1 MGGVLWNI
9 GAFIVA
15 LGLLVAVHEFGHFWV
30 ARRCG
35 VKVERFS
42 IGFGKAIW
50 RRLGKD
56 GTEYVLALIPL
67 GGYVKMLDGRV
78 DELKPGDE
86 QYAFNH
92 KSVWARMAIVA
103 AGPMANF
110 VFALF
115 ALWLMFMIG
124 VPAVKPV
131 VGEVR
136 PASIVAAAGVEPGME
151 IVGVGGEETG
161 DWESVTYALISHLGD
176 DSVQLKLKAANTS
189 YAVDKTLQLAGWKF
203 DPDKESPIGSLGI
216 VPLGGKVLPVVDA
229 VVAASASEKAG
240 LQAGDRIKRVGDEAI
255 TEWAQFVH
263 QVQQSPRQPLEVTV
277 ERAGSELT
285 LTLTLTPD
293 AKKVRGQLVGFVG
306 LSPQLVPLPDEYRIL
321 LQYGPLQ
328 ALWQGAQKTW
338 SLTTLTFDMIGKLI
352 GGIVSLDNL
361 SGPISIAK
369 GAGSSADYGL
379 VYFLGF
385 LALISVNLGIINLFP
400 LPVLDGGHLVYF
412 LIEAV
417 TGKPVSGKIQEVG
430 FRIGAAILMLL
441 MGIALFNDFARL

>member
-50 RRLGKD
+50 RRMGKD

-78 DELKPGDE
+78 DELKPGE
-86 QYAFNH
+86 EAQAFNH

-115 ALWLMFMIG
+115 AFWLMFMIG
-124 VPAVKPV
+124 VPSVKPI

-136 PASIVAAAGVEPGME
+136 TDSIAAEAGLLPGMQ
-151 IVGVGGEETG
+151 IVEVGGEPTG
-161 DWESVTYALISHLGD
+161 DWESIVYALISHLGD
-176 DSVQLKLKAANTS
+176 DSVQLKLTEPKSS
-189 YAVDKTLQLAGWKF
+189 YASDKTLELKSWAF
-203 DPDKESPIGSLGI
+203 DPDKESPIVSLGI
-216 VPLGGKVLPVVDA
+216 IPLGAKVLPVVAD
-229 VVAASASEKAG
+229 VVQGSASDTAG
-240 LQAGDRIKRVGDEAI
+240 MRKGDKILALDGEPLTDWVAFVGK
-255 TEWAQFVH
+255 
-263 QVQQSPRQPLEVTV
+263 VQSSPEQPLQLTI
-277 ERAGSELT
+277 ERDGREQSI
-285 LTLTLTPD
+285 TLTPH
-293 AKKVRGQLVGFVG
+293 AKEVKGKAVGFVG
-306 LSPQLVPLPDEYRIL
+306 LSPQVVPLPDEYRIL
-321 LQYGPLQ
+321 LQYGPLD
-328 ALWQGAQKTW
+328 ALWQGMHKTW
-338 SLTTLTFDMIGKLI
+338 SLITLTFDMIGKLI

-369 GAGSSADYGL
+369 GAGNSADYGL

-417 TGKPVSGKIQEVG
+417 TGKPVSEKIQEVG

>member
-78 DELKPGDE
+78 DELKPGE
-86 QYAFNH
+86 EAQAFNH

-115 ALWLMFMIG
+115 AFWLMFMIG
-124 VPAVKPV
+124 VPSVKPV

-136 PASIVAAAGVEPGME
+136 PASIVAEAGILPGME

-216 VPLGGKVLPVVDA
+216 VPLGGKVLPVVQA
-229 VVAASASEKAG
+229 IVPSSASEKAG
-240 LQAGDRIKRVGDEAI
+240 LQIGDRIKGVDGEAI
-255 TEWAQFVH
+255 TEWAQFVER
-263 QVQQSPRQPLEVTV
+263 VQQSPAQPLQVTV
-277 ERAGSELT
+277 ERGGSEM
-285 LTLTLTPD
+285 TLTLTPD
-293 AKKVRGQLVGFVG
+293 GKKVKGQLVGFVG
-306 LSPQLVPLPDEYRIL
+306 LSPQLVPLPDEYRTL

-328 ALWQGAQKTW
+328 ALWHGVQKTW
-338 SLTTLTFDMIGKLI
+338 SLITLTFDMIGKLI

-412 LIEAV
+412 LIEAI
-417 TGKPVSGKIQEVG
+417 TGKPVSEKIQEVG

>member
-9 GAFIVA
+9 GAFVVA

-30 ARRCG
+30 ARRYG

-110 VFALF
+110 VFALV

-131 VGEVR
+131 IGEVR
-136 PASIVAAAGVEPGME
+136 PASIVAEAGILPGME
-151 IVGVGGEETG
+151 IVGVGDEQTG
-161 DWESVTYALISHLGD
+161 DWESVTYALLSHLGD
-176 DSVQLKLKAANTS
+176 QSVTLKVKAPQTS
-189 YAVDKTLQLAGWKF
+189 YATDKNLSLDNWKF
-203 DPDKESPIGSLGI
+203 DPDRESPIGSLGI
-216 VPLGGKVLPVVDA
+216 VPLGGKVLPVVSA
-229 VVAASASEKAG
+229 VVAKSASEKAG
-240 LQAGDRIKRVGDEAI
+240 LQVGDRIKRVGEQEI
-255 TEWAQFVH
+255 TEWAQFVELVQH
-263 QVQQSPRQPLEVTV
+263 APGAPLQVVV
-277 ERAGSELT
+277 ERNNHDLDV
-285 LTLTLTPD
+285 TLTPD
-293 AKKVRGQLVGFVG
+293 TRKVQGKLVGFVG

-338 SLTTLTFDMIGKLI
+338 SLITLTFDMIGKLVA
-352 GGIVSLDNL
+352 GIVSLDNL

-379 VYFLGF
+379 VYFLSF

-417 TGKPVSGKIQEVG
+417 TGKPVSERIQEVG

>member
-78 DELKPGDE
+78 DELKPGE
-86 QYAFNH
+86 EAQAFNH

-115 ALWLMFMIG
+115 AFWLMFMIG
-124 VPAVKPV
+124 VPSVKPV

-136 PASIVAAAGVEPGME
+136 PASIVAEAGIQPGME

-216 VPLGGKVLPVVDA
+216 VPLGGKVLPVVEA
-229 VVAASASEKAG
+229 VVPSSASEKAG
-240 LQAGDRIKRVGDEAI
+240 LQIGDRIKGVDGEAI
-255 TEWAQFVH
+255 TEWAQFVER
-263 QVQQSPRQPLEVTV
+263 VQQSPAQPLQVTV
-277 ERAGSELT
+277 ERGGSEM
-285 LTLTLTPD
+285 TLTLTPD
-293 AKKVRGQLVGFVG
+293 GKKVKGQLVGFVG
-306 LSPQLVPLPDEYRIL
+306 LSPQLVPLPDEYRTL

-328 ALWQGAQKTW
+328 ALWHGVQKTW
-338 SLTTLTFDMIGKLI
+338 SLITLTFDMIGKLI

-412 LIEAV
+412 LIEAI
-417 TGKPVSGKIQEVG
+417 TGKPVSEKIQEVG

>member
-9 GAFIVA
+9 GAFVVA

-92 KSVWARMAIVA
+92 KPVWARMAIVA

-131 VGEVR
+131 IGEVR
-136 PASIVAAAGVEPGME
+136 PASIVAEAGILPGME
-151 IVGVGGEETG
+151 IVGVGDEQTG
-161 DWESVTYALISHLGD
+161 DWESVTYALLSHLGD
-176 DSVQLKLKAANTS
+176 PSVTLKVKAPQTS
-189 YAVDKTLQLAGWKF
+189 YATDKNLSLDNWKF
-203 DPDKESPIGSLGI
+203 DPDRESPIGSLGI
-216 VPLGGKVLPVVDA
+216 VPLGGKVLPVVSA
-229 VVAASASEKAG
+229 VVAKSASEKAG
-240 LQAGDRIKRVGDEAI
+240 LQVGDRIIRVGEQEI
-255 TEWAQFVH
+255 TEWAQFVELVQH
-263 QVQQSPRQPLEVTV
+263 APGAPLQVVV
-277 ERAGSELT
+277 ERNNRDLDV
-285 LTLTLTPD
+285 TLTPD
-293 AKKVRGQLVGFVG
+293 TRKVQGKLVGFVG

-338 SLTTLTFDMIGKLI
+338 SLITLTFDMIGKLVA
-352 GGIVSLDNL
+352 GIVSLDNL

-379 VYFLGF
+379 VYFLSF

-417 TGKPVSGKIQEVG
+417 TGKPVSERIQEVG

>member
-1 MGGVLWNI
+1 MGGLLWNI

-78 DELKPGDE
+78 DELKPGEE

-115 ALWLMFMIG
+115 AFWLMFMIG
-124 VPAVKPV
+124 VPSVKPV

-136 PASIVAAAGVEPGME
+136 PASIVAQAGIEPGME

-216 VPLGGKVLPVVDA
+216 VPLGGKVLPVVEA
-229 VVAASASEKAG
+229 VVPSSASEKAG
-240 LQAGDRIKRVGDEAI
+240 LQIGDRIKGVDGEAI
-255 TEWAQFVH
+255 TEWAQFVER
-263 QVQQSPRQPLEVTV
+263 VQQSPAQPLQVTV
-277 ERAGSELT
+277 ERGGSEM
-285 LTLTLTPD
+285 TLTLTPD
-293 AKKVRGQLVGFVG
+293 GKKVKGQLVGFVG
-306 LSPQLVPLPDEYRIL
+306 LSPQLVPLPDEYRTL

-328 ALWQGAQKTW
+328 ALWHGVQKTW
-338 SLTTLTFDMIGKLI
+338 SLITLTFDMIGKLI

-412 LIEAV
+412 LIEAI
-417 TGKPVSGKIQEVG
+417 TGKPVSEKIQEVG

>member
-1 MGGVLWNI
+1 MGGLLWNI

-78 DELKPGDE
+78 DELKPGE
-86 QYAFNH
+86 EAQAFNH

-115 ALWLMFMIG
+115 AFWLMFMIG
-124 VPAVKPV
+124 VPSVKPV

-136 PASIVAAAGVEPGME
+136 PASIVAEAGILPGME

-161 DWESVTYALISHLGD
+161 DWESVIYALISHLGD

-216 VPLGGKVLPVVDA
+216 VPLGGKVLPVVEA
-229 VVAASASEKAG
+229 VVPSSASEKAG
-240 LQAGDRIKRVGDEAI
+240 LQIGDRIKGVDGDAI
-255 TEWAQFVH
+255 TEWTQFVER
-263 QVQQSPRQPLEVTV
+263 VQQSPAQPLQVTV
-277 ERAGSELT
+277 ERGGSEM
-285 LTLTLTPD
+285 TLTLTPD
-293 AKKVRGQLVGFVG
+293 GKKVKGQLVGFVG
-306 LSPQLVPLPDEYRIL
+306 LSPQLVPLPDEYRTL

-328 ALWQGAQKTW
+328 ALWHGVQKTW
-338 SLTTLTFDMIGKLI
+338 SLITLTFDMIGKLI

-417 TGKPVSGKIQEVG
+417 TGKPVSEKIQEVG

>member
-78 DELKPGDE
+78 DALKPGE
-86 QYAFNH
+86 EVQAFNH

-115 ALWLMFMIG
+115 AFWLMFMIG
-124 VPAVKPV
+124 VPSVKPV

-136 PASIVAAAGVEPGME
+136 PASIVAEAGILPGME

-216 VPLGGKVLPVVDA
+216 VPLGGKVLPVVEA
-229 VVAASASEKAG
+229 VVPSSASEKAG
-240 LQAGDRIKRVGDEAI
+240 LQIGDRIKGVDGEAI
-255 TEWAQFVH
+255 TEWAQFVER
-263 QVQQSPRQPLEVTV
+263 VQQSPAQPLQVTV
-277 ERAGSELT
+277 ERGGSEM
-285 LTLTLTPD
+285 TLTLTPD
-293 AKKVRGQLVGFVG
+293 GKKVKGQLVGFVG
-306 LSPQLVPLPDEYRIL
+306 LSPQLVPLPDEYRTL

-328 ALWQGAQKTW
+328 ALWHGVQKTW
-338 SLTTLTFDMIGKLI
+338 SLITLTFDMIGKLI

-412 LIEAV
+412 LIEAI
-417 TGKPVSGKIQEVG
+417 TGKPVSEKIQEVG

>member
-1 MGGVLWNI
+1 MGSVLWNI
-9 GAFIVA
+9 AAFVVA
-15 LGLLVAVHEFGHFWV
+15 LGILVAVHEFGHFWV

-35 VKVERFS
+35 VRVERFS
-42 IGFGKAIW
+42 IGFGRALW

-56 GTEYVLALIPL
+56 GTEYVVAMIPL

-92 KSVWARMAIVA
+92 KPVWARMAIVA
-103 AGPMANF
+103 AGPFANF
-110 VFALF
+110 LFALF
-115 ALWLMFMIG
+115 AFWLMFMIG

-136 PASIVAAAGVEPGME
+136 PASIAAEARLEPGME
-151 IVGVGGEETG
+151 IVGVNGEDAR
-161 DWESVTYALISHLGD
+161 DWESLTYALIEQIGEP
-176 DSVQLKLKAANTS
+176 KLTLSLQQKGTD
-189 YAVDKTLQLAGWKF
+189 YAVTRELNLEGWRF
-203 DPDKESPIGSLGI
+203 DPDQESPVTSLGI
-216 VPLGGKVLPVVDA
+216 VPLGAQVLPEVA
-229 VVAASASEKAG
+229 TVVAQGAAERAG
-240 LQAGDRIKRVGDEAI
+240 LRVGDQLLALDGQPV
-255 TEWAQFVH
+255 TEWQGFAEAVRKAPGH
-263 QVQQSPRQPLEVTV
+263 PLLLEVSRNG
-277 ERAGSELT
+277 EPLSLT
-285 LTLTLTPD
+285 LVPD
-293 AKKVRGQLVGFVG
+293 TRKVNGVDTGYVGIAPKV
-306 LSPQLVPLPDEYRIL
+306 VPLPDEYRIL

-328 ALWQGAQKTW
+328 SLWHGLLKTW
-338 SLTTLTFDMIGKLI
+338 DLIGLTFNMLGKLI

-400 LPVLDGGHLVYF
+400 LPVLDGGHLLYF

-417 TGKPVSGKIQEVG
+417 RGRPVSERVQEIG
-430 FRIGAAILMLL
+430 FKIGAAILVAL

>member
-1 MGGVLWNI
+1 MGALLWNI

-50 RRLGKD
+50 RRIGKD

-78 DELKPGDE
+78 DELKPGE
-86 QYAFNH
+86 EAQAFNH

-115 ALWLMFMIG
+115 AFWLMFMIG
-124 VPAVKPV
+124 VPSVKPV

-136 PASIVAAAGVEPGME
+136 PVSIVAQAGIEPGME
-151 IVGVGGEETG
+151 IVGVGDEATG

-176 DSVQLKLKAANTS
+176 KSVQLKLKAPGAS
-189 YAVDKTLQLAGWKF
+189 YAVDKTLMLDSWTF

-216 VPLGGKVLPVVDA
+216 VPLGGKVLPVVQA
-229 VVAASASEKAG
+229 IVPSSASEKAG
-240 LQAGDRIKRVGDEAI
+240 LQVGDRIKGVGDQAI
-255 TEWAQFVH
+255 TEWTEFVER
-263 QVQQSPRQPLEVTV
+263 VQQSPEQPLQVTV
-277 ERAGSELT
+277 EREGSD

-293 AKKVRGQLVGFVG
+293 VKKVRGQLVGFVG
-306 LSPQLVPLPDEYRIL
+306 LSPQLVPLPDEYRVL

-328 ALWQGAQKTW
+328 ALWHGVQKTW
-338 SLTTLTFDMIGKLI
+338 SLITLTFDMIGKLI

-417 TGKPVSGKIQEVG
+417 TGKPVPEKIQEIG

>member
-1 MGGVLWNI
+1 MGGLLWNI

-78 DELKPGDE
+78 DELKPGE
-86 QYAFNH
+86 EAQAFNH

-115 ALWLMFMIG
+115 AFWLMFMIG
-124 VPAVKPV
+124 VPSVKPV

-136 PASIVAAAGVEPGME
+136 PASIVAEAGILPGME

-216 VPLGGKVLPVVDA
+216 VPLGGKVLPVVEA
-229 VVAASASEKAG
+229 VVPSSASEKAG
-240 LQAGDRIKRVGDEAI
+240 LQIGDRIKGVDGDAI
-255 TEWAQFVH
+255 TEWTQFVER
-263 QVQQSPRQPLEVTV
+263 VQQSPAQPLQVTV
-277 ERAGSELT
+277 ERGGSEM
-285 LTLTLTPD
+285 TLTLTPD
-293 AKKVRGQLVGFVG
+293 GKKVKGQLVGFVG
-306 LSPQLVPLPDEYRIL
+306 LSPQLVPLPDEYRTL

-328 ALWQGAQKTW
+328 ALWHGVQKTW
-338 SLTTLTFDMIGKLI
+338 SLITLTFDMIGKLI

-412 LIEAV
+412 LIEAI
-417 TGKPVSGKIQEVG
+417 TGKPVSEKIQEVG

>member
-1 MGGVLWNI
+1 MGGLLWNI

-78 DELKPGDE
+78 DELKPGE
-86 QYAFNH
+86 EAQAFNH

-115 ALWLMFMIG
+115 AFWLMFMIG
-124 VPAVKPV
+124 VPSVKPV

-136 PASIVAAAGVEPGME
+136 PASIVAEAGILPGME

-216 VPLGGKVLPVVDA
+216 VPLGGKVLPVVEA
-229 VVAASASEKAG
+229 VVPSSASEKSG
-240 LQAGDRIKRVGDEAI
+240 LQIGDRIKGVDGEAI
-255 TEWAQFVH
+255 TEWAQFVER
-263 QVQQSPRQPLEVTV
+263 VQQSPAQPLQVTV
-277 ERAGSELT
+277 ERGGSEM
-285 LTLTLTPD
+285 TLTLTPD
-293 AKKVRGQLVGFVG
+293 GKKVKGQLVGFVG
-306 LSPQLVPLPDEYRIL
+306 LSPQLVPLPDEYRTL

-328 ALWQGAQKTW
+328 ALWHGVQKTW
-338 SLTTLTFDMIGKLI
+338 SLITLTFDMIGKLI

-412 LIEAV
+412 LIEAI
-417 TGKPVSGKIQEVG
+417 TGKPVSEKIQEVG

>member
-9 GAFIVA
+9 GAFVVA

-131 VGEVR
+131 IGEVR
-136 PASIVAAAGVEPGME
+136 PASIVAEAGIQPGME
-151 IVGVGGEETG
+151 IVGVGDEQTG
-161 DWESVTYALISHLGD
+161 DWESVTYALLSHLGD
-176 DSVQLKLKAANTS
+176 QSVTLKVKAPQTS
-189 YAVDKTLQLAGWKF
+189 YAADKNLSLDNWKF
-203 DPDKESPIGSLGI
+203 DPDRESPIGSLGI
-216 VPLGGKVLPVVDA
+216 VPLGGKVLPVVSA
-229 VVAASASEKAG
+229 VVAKSASEKAG
-240 LQAGDRIKRVGDEAI
+240 LQVGDRIKRVGEQEI
-255 TEWAQFVH
+255 TEWAQFVELVQH
-263 QVQQSPRQPLEVTV
+263 APGAPLQVVV
-277 ERAGSELT
+277 ERNNSDLDV
-285 LTLTLTPD
+285 TLTPD
-293 AKKVRGQLVGFVG
+293 TRKVQGKLVGFVG

-338 SLTTLTFDMIGKLI
+338 SLITLTFDMIGKLVA
-352 GGIVSLDNL
+352 GIVSLDNL

-379 VYFLGF
+379 VYFLSF

-417 TGKPVSGKIQEVG
+417 TGKPVSERIQEVG

>member
-1 MGGVLWNI
+1 MGGLLWNI

-56 GTEYVLALIPL
+56 GTEYVLALSPL

-78 DELKPGDE
+78 DELKPGE
-86 QYAFNH
+86 EAQAFNH

-115 ALWLMFMIG
+115 AFWLMFMIG
-124 VPAVKPV
+124 VPSVKPV

-136 PASIVAAAGVEPGME
+136 PASIVAEAGILPGME

-216 VPLGGKVLPVVDA
+216 VPLGGKVLPVVEA
-229 VVAASASEKAG
+229 VVPSSASEKAG
-240 LQAGDRIKRVGDEAI
+240 LQIGDRIKGVDGDAI
-255 TEWAQFVH
+255 TEWTQFVER
-263 QVQQSPRQPLEVTV
+263 VQQSPAQPLQVTV
-277 ERAGSELT
+277 ERGGSEMILI
-285 LTLTLTPD
+285 LTPD
-293 AKKVRGQLVGFVG
+293 GKKVKGQLVGFVG
-306 LSPQLVPLPDEYRIL
+306 LSPQLVPLPDEYRTL

-328 ALWQGAQKTW
+328 ALWHGVQKTW
-338 SLTTLTFDMIGKLI
+338 SLITLTFDMIGKLI

-412 LIEAV
+412 LIEAI
-417 TGKPVSGKIQEVG
+417 TGKPVSEKIQEVG

>member
-9 GAFIVA
+9 GAFVVA

-131 VGEVR
+131 IGEVR
-136 PASIVAAAGVEPGME
+136 PASIVAEAGILPGME
-151 IVGVGGEETG
+151 IVGVGDEQTG
-161 DWESVTYALISHLGD
+161 DWESVTYALLSHLGD
-176 DSVQLKLKAANTS
+176 QSVTLKVKAPQTS
-189 YAVDKTLQLAGWKF
+189 YATDKNLSLDNWKF
-203 DPDKESPIGSLGI
+203 DPDRESPIGSLGI
-216 VPLGGKVLPVVDA
+216 VPLGGKVLPVVSA
-229 VVAASASEKAG
+229 VVAKSASEKAG
-240 LQAGDRIKRVGDEAI
+240 LQVGDRIKRVGEQEI
-255 TEWAQFVH
+255 TEWAQFVELVQH
-263 QVQQSPRQPLEVTV
+263 APGAQLQVVV
-277 ERAGSELT
+277 ERNNSDLDV
-285 LTLTLTPD
+285 TLTPD
-293 AKKVRGQLVGFVG
+293 TRKVQGKLVGFVG

-338 SLTTLTFDMIGKLI
+338 SLITLTFDMIGKLVA
-352 GGIVSLDNL
+352 GIVSLDNL

-379 VYFLGF
+379 VYFLSF

-417 TGKPVSGKIQEVG
+417 TGKPVSERIQEVG

>member
-1 MGGVLWNI
+1 MGGLLWNI

-78 DELKPGDE
+78 DELKPGE
-86 QYAFNH
+86 EAQAFNH

-115 ALWLMFMIG
+115 AFWLMFMIG
-124 VPAVKPV
+124 VPSVKPV

-136 PASIVAAAGVEPGME
+136 PASIVAEAGILPGME

-216 VPLGGKVLPVVDA
+216 VPLGGKVLPVVEA
-229 VVAASASEKAG
+229 VVPSSASEKAG
-240 LQAGDRIKRVGDEAI
+240 LQIGDRIKGVDGEAI
-255 TEWAQFVH
+255 TEWAQFVER
-263 QVQQSPRQPLEVTV
+263 VQQSPAQPLQVTV
-277 ERAGSELT
+277 ERRGSEM
-285 LTLTLTPD
+285 TLTLTPD
-293 AKKVRGQLVGFVG
+293 GKKVKGQLVGFVG
-306 LSPQLVPLPDEYRIL
+306 LSPQLVPLPDEYRTL

-328 ALWQGAQKTW
+328 ALWHGVQKTW
-338 SLTTLTFDMIGKLI
+338 SLITLTFDMIGKLI

-412 LIEAV
+412 LIEAI
-417 TGKPVSGKIQEVG
+417 TGKPVSEKIQEVG

>member
-1 MGGVLWNI
+1 MGGVLWNL
-9 GAFIVA
+9 GAFVVA

-50 RRLGKD
+50 RRIGKD

-78 DELKPGDE
+78 DELKPGE
-86 QYAFNH
+86 EAQAFNH

-110 VFALF
+110 LFALF
-115 ALWLMFMIG
+115 AFWLMFMIG
-124 VPAVKPV
+124 VPSVKPV
-131 VGEVR
+131 IDEVR
-136 PASIVAAAGVEPGME
+136 PASIVAQAGVIPGME
-151 IVGVGGEETG
+151 IVGVGDEATG
-161 DWESVTYALISHLGD
+161 DWEAVTYALISHLGD
-176 DSVQLKLKAANTS
+176 DSVRLKLKAADTS
-189 YAVDKTLQLAGWKF
+189 YAIEKTLELGDWKF
-203 DPDKESPIGSLGI
+203 DPEKESPIGSLGI

-229 VVAASASEKAG
+229 IVPDSASEKAG
-240 LQAGDRIKRVGDEAI
+240 LQVGDRIKRVGEQEI
-255 TEWAQFVH
+255 TEWAQFVLR
-263 QVQQSPRQPLEVTV
+263 VQQSPEQPLQVMV
-277 ERAGSELT
+277 ERGGSDLT
-285 LTLTLTPD
+285 LTLLPD

-306 LSPQLVPLPDEYRIL
+306 LSPQLVPLPDEYRVL

-328 ALWQGAQKTW
+328 ALWHGAQKTW

-417 TGKPVSGKIQEVG
+417 TGKPVPEKIQEVG

>member
-1 MGGVLWNI
+1 MGGLLWNI

-78 DELKPGDE
+78 DELKPGE
-86 QYAFNH
+86 EAQAFNH

-115 ALWLMFMIG
+115 AFWLMFMIG
-124 VPAVKPV
+124 VPSVKPV

-136 PASIVAAAGVEPGME
+136 PASIVAEAGILPGME

-216 VPLGGKVLPVVDA
+216 VPLGGKVLPVVEA
-229 VVAASASEKAG
+229 VVPSSASEKAG
-240 LQAGDRIKRVGDEAI
+240 LQIGDHIKGVDGEAI
-255 TEWAQFVH
+255 TEWAQFVER
-263 QVQQSPRQPLEVTV
+263 VQQSPAQPLQVTV
-277 ERAGSELT
+277 ERRGSEM
-285 LTLTLTPD
+285 TLTLTPD
-293 AKKVRGQLVGFVG
+293 GKKVKGQLVGFVG
-306 LSPQLVPLPDEYRIL
+306 LSPQLVPLPDEYRTL

-328 ALWQGAQKTW
+328 ALWHGVQKTW
-338 SLTTLTFDMIGKLI
+338 SLITLTFDMIGKLI

-412 LIEAV
+412 LIEAI
-417 TGKPVSGKIQEVG
+417 TGKPVSEKIQEVG

>member
-1 MGGVLWNI
+1 MGALLWNI

-50 RRLGKD
+50 RRIGKD

-78 DELKPGDE
+78 DELKPGE
-86 QYAFNH
+86 EAQAFNH

-115 ALWLMFMIG
+115 AFWLMFMIG
-124 VPAVKPV
+124 VPSVKPV

-136 PASIVAAAGVEPGME
+136 PASIVAQAGIEPGME
-151 IVGVGGEETG
+151 IVGVGDEVTG

-176 DSVQLKLKAANTS
+176 KSVQLKLKAPGAS
-189 YAVDKTLQLAGWKF
+189 YAVDKTLMLDSWTF

-216 VPLGGKVLPVVDA
+216 VPLGGKVLPVVQA
-229 VVAASASEKAG
+229 IVPSSASEKAG
-240 LQAGDRIKRVGDEAI
+240 LQVGDRIKGVGDQAI
-255 TEWAQFVH
+255 TEWTEFVER
-263 QVQQSPRQPLEVTV
+263 VQQSPEQPLQVTV
-277 ERAGSELT
+277 EREGSD

-293 AKKVRGQLVGFVG
+293 VKKVRGQLVGFVG
-306 LSPQLVPLPDEYRIL
+306 LSPQLVPLPDEYRVL

-328 ALWQGAQKTW
+328 ALWHGVQKTW
-338 SLTTLTFDMIGKLI
+338 SLITLTFDMIGKLI

-417 TGKPVSGKIQEVG
+417 TGKPVPEKIQEIG

>member
-78 DELKPGDE
+78 DELKPGE
-86 QYAFNH
+86 EAQAFNH

-115 ALWLMFMIG
+115 AFWLMFMIG
-124 VPAVKPV
+124 VPSVKPV

-136 PASIVAAAGVEPGME
+136 PASIVAEAGILPGME
-151 IVGVGGEETG
+151 NVGVGGEETG

-216 VPLGGKVLPVVDA
+216 VPLGGKVLPVVEA
-229 VVAASASEKAG
+229 VVPSSASEKAG
-240 LQAGDRIKRVGDEAI
+240 LQIGDRIKGVDGDAI
-255 TEWAQFVH
+255 TEWTQFVER
-263 QVQQSPRQPLEVTV
+263 VQQSPAQPLQVTV
-277 ERAGSELT
+277 ERGGSEMILILT
-285 LTLTLTPD
+285 LD
-293 AKKVRGQLVGFVG
+293 GKKVKGQLVGFVG
-306 LSPQLVPLPDEYRIL
+306 LSPQLVPLPDEYRTL

-328 ALWQGAQKTW
+328 ALWHGVQKTW
-338 SLTTLTFDMIGKLI
+338 SLITLTFDMIGKLI

-412 LIEAV
+412 LIEAI
-417 TGKPVSGKIQEVG
+417 TGKPVSEKIQEVG

>member
-1 MGGVLWNI
+1 MSGVLWNI
-9 GAFIVA
+9 GAFVVA

-131 VGEVR
+131 IGEVR
-136 PASIVAAAGVEPGME
+136 PASIVAEAGILPGME
-151 IVGVGGEETG
+151 IVGVGDEQTG
-161 DWESVTYALISHLGD
+161 DWESVTYALLSHLGD
-176 DSVQLKLKAANTS
+176 QSVTLKVKAPQTS
-189 YAVDKTLQLAGWKF
+189 YATDKNLSLESWKF
-203 DPDKESPIGSLGI
+203 DPDRESPIGSLGI
-216 VPLGGKVLPVVDA
+216 VPLGGKVLPVVSA
-229 VVAASASEKAG
+229 VVAKSASEKAG
-240 LQAGDRIKRVGDEAI
+240 LQVGDRIKRVGEQEI
-255 TEWAQFVH
+255 TEWAQFVELVQH
-263 QVQQSPRQPLEVTV
+263 APGAPLQVVV
-277 ERAGSELT
+277 ERNNRDLDV
-285 LTLTLTPD
+285 TLTPD
-293 AKKVRGQLVGFVG
+293 TRKVQGKLVGFVG

-338 SLTTLTFDMIGKLI
+338 SLITLTFDMIGKLVA
-352 GGIVSLDNL
+352 GIVSLDNL

-379 VYFLGF
+379 VYFLSF

-417 TGKPVSGKIQEVG
+417 TGKPVSERIQEVG

>member
-78 DELKPGDE
+78 DELKPGE
-86 QYAFNH
+86 EAQAFNH

-115 ALWLMFMIG
+115 AFWLMLMIG
-124 VPAVKPV
+124 VPSVKPV

-136 PASIVAAAGVEPGME
+136 PASIVAEAGILPGME

-216 VPLGGKVLPVVDA
+216 VPLGGKVLPVVEA
-229 VVAASASEKAG
+229 VVPSSASEKAG
-240 LQAGDRIKRVGDEAI
+240 LQIGDRIKGVDGEAI
-255 TEWAQFVH
+255 TEWAQFVER
-263 QVQQSPRQPLEVTV
+263 VQQSPAQPLQVTV
-277 ERAGSELT
+277 ERGGSEM
-285 LTLTLTPD
+285 TLTLTPD
-293 AKKVRGQLVGFVG
+293 GKKVKGQLVGFVG
-306 LSPQLVPLPDEYRIL
+306 LSPQLVPLPDEYRTL

-328 ALWQGAQKTW
+328 ALWHGVQKTW
-338 SLTTLTFDMIGKLI
+338 SLITLTFDMIGKLI

-412 LIEAV
+412 LIEAI
-417 TGKPVSGKIQEVG
+417 TGKPVSEKIQEVG

>member
-78 DELKPGDE
+78 DELKPGE
-86 QYAFNH
+86 EAQAFNH

-115 ALWLMFMIG
+115 AFWLMFMIG
-124 VPAVKPV
+124 VPSVKPV

-136 PASIVAAAGVEPGME
+136 PASIVAEAGILPGME

-216 VPLGGKVLPVVDA
+216 VPLGGKVLPVVEA
-229 VVAASASEKAG
+229 VVPSSASEKAG
-240 LQAGDRIKRVGDEAI
+240 LQIGDRIKGVDGDAI
-255 TEWAQFVH
+255 TEWTQFVER
-263 QVQQSPRQPLEVTV
+263 VQQSPAQPLQVTV
-277 ERAGSELT
+277 ERGGSEM
-285 LTLTLTPD
+285 TLTLTPD
-293 AKKVRGQLVGFVG
+293 GKKVKGQLVGFVG
-306 LSPQLVPLPDEYRIL
+306 LSPQLVPLPDEYRTL

-328 ALWQGAQKTW
+328 ALWHGVQKTW
-338 SLTTLTFDMIGKLI
+338 SLITLTFDMIGKLI

-412 LIEAV
+412 LIEAI
-417 TGKPVSGKIQEVG
+417 TGKPVSEKIQEVG

>member
-78 DELKPGDE
+78 DELKPGE
-86 QYAFNH
+86 EAQAFNH

-115 ALWLMFMIG
+115 AFWLMFMIG
-124 VPAVKPV
+124 VPSVKPV

-136 PASIVAAAGVEPGME
+136 PASVVAEAGILPGME

-216 VPLGGKVLPVVDA
+216 VPLGGKVLPVVEA
-229 VVAASASEKAG
+229 VVPSSASEKAG
-240 LQAGDRIKRVGDEAI
+240 LQIGDRIKGVDGEAI
-255 TEWAQFVH
+255 TEWTQFVER
-263 QVQQSPRQPLEVTV
+263 VQQSPAQPLQVTV
-277 ERAGSELT
+277 ERGGSEM
-285 LTLTLTPD
+285 TLTLTPD
-293 AKKVRGQLVGFVG
+293 GKKVKGQLVGFVG
-306 LSPQLVPLPDEYRIL
+306 LSPQLVPLPDEYRTL

-328 ALWQGAQKTW
+328 ALWHGVQKTW
-338 SLTTLTFDMIGKLI
+338 SLITLTFDMIGKLI

-412 LIEAV
+412 LIEAI
-417 TGKPVSGKIQEVG
+417 TGKPVSEKIQEVG

>member
-78 DELKPGDE
+78 DELKPGE
-86 QYAFNH
+86 EAQAFNH

-115 ALWLMFMIG
+115 AFWLMFMIG
-124 VPAVKPV
+124 VPSVKPV

-136 PASIVAAAGVEPGME
+136 PASIVAEAGILPGME

-216 VPLGGKVLPVVDA
+216 VPLGGKVLPVVEA
-229 VVAASASEKAG
+229 VVPSSASEKAG
-240 LQAGDRIKRVGDEAI
+240 LQIGDRIKGVDGEAI
-255 TEWAQFVH
+255 TEWAQFVER
-263 QVQQSPRQPLEVTV
+263 VQQSPAQPLQVTV
-277 ERAGSELT
+277 ERGGSEMI
-285 LTLTLTPD
+285 LTLTPD
-293 AKKVRGQLVGFVG
+293 GKKVKGQLVGFVG
-306 LSPQLVPLPDEYRIL
+306 LSPQLVPLPDEYRTL

-328 ALWQGAQKTW
+328 ALWHGVQKTW
-338 SLTTLTFDMIGKLI
+338 SLITLTFDMIGKLI

-417 TGKPVSGKIQEVG
+417 TGKPVSEKIQEVG

>member
-9 GAFIVA
+9 GAFVVA

-131 VGEVR
+131 IGEVR
-136 PASIVAAAGVEPGME
+136 PASIVAEAGILPGME
-151 IVGVGGEETG
+151 IVGVGDEQTG
-161 DWESVTYALISHLGD
+161 DWESVTYALLSHLGD
-176 DSVQLKLKAANTS
+176 QSVTLKVKAPQTS
-189 YAVDKTLQLAGWKF
+189 YATDKNLSLESWKF
-203 DPDKESPIGSLGI
+203 DPDRESPIGSLGI
-216 VPLGGKVLPVVDA
+216 VPLGGKVLPVVSA
-229 VVAASASEKAG
+229 VVAKSASEKAG
-240 LQAGDRIKRVGDEAI
+240 LQVGDRIKRVGEQEI
-255 TEWAQFVH
+255 TEWAQFVELVQH
-263 QVQQSPRQPLEVTV
+263 APGAPLQVVV
-277 ERAGSELT
+277 ERNNRDLDVT
-285 LTLTLTPD
+285 LIPD
-293 AKKVRGQLVGFVG
+293 TRKVQGKLVGFVG

-338 SLTTLTFDMIGKLI
+338 SLITLTFDMIGKLVA
-352 GGIVSLDNL
+352 GIVSLDNL

-379 VYFLGF
+379 VYFLSF

-417 TGKPVSGKIQEVG
+417 TGKPVSERIQEVG

>member
-1 MGGVLWNI
+1 MGGLLWNI

-78 DELKPGDE
+78 DELKPGE
-86 QYAFNH
+86 EAQAFNH

-115 ALWLMFMIG
+115 AFWLMFMIG
-124 VPAVKPV
+124 VPSVKPV

-136 PASIVAAAGVEPGME
+136 PASIVAEAGILPGME

-203 DPDKESPIGSLGI
+203 DPDRESPIGSLGI
-216 VPLGGKVLPVVDA
+216 VPLGGKVLPVVEA
-229 VVAASASEKAG
+229 VVPSSASEKAG
-240 LQAGDRIKRVGDEAI
+240 LQIGDRIKGVDGEAI
-255 TEWAQFVH
+255 TEWAQFVER
-263 QVQQSPRQPLEVTV
+263 VQQSPAQPLQVTV
-277 ERAGSELT
+277 ERGGSEM
-285 LTLTLTPD
+285 TLTLTPD
-293 AKKVRGQLVGFVG
+293 GKKVKGQLVGFVG
-306 LSPQLVPLPDEYRIL
+306 LSPQLVPLSDEYRTL

-328 ALWQGAQKTW
+328 ALWHGVQKTW
-338 SLTTLTFDMIGKLI
+338 SLITLTFDMIGKLI

-412 LIEAV
+412 LIEAI
-417 TGKPVSGKIQEVG
+417 TGKPVSEKIQEVG

>member
-1 MGGVLWNI
+1 MGGLLWNI

-78 DELKPGDE
+78 DELKPGE
-86 QYAFNH
+86 EAQAFNH

-115 ALWLMFMIG
+115 AFWLMFMIG
-124 VPAVKPV
+124 VPSVKPV

-136 PASIVAAAGVEPGME
+136 PASIVAEAGILPGME

-216 VPLGGKVLPVVDA
+216 VPLGGKVLPVVEA
-229 VVAASASEKAG
+229 VVPSSASEKAG
-240 LQAGDRIKRVGDEAI
+240 LQVGDRIKGVDGEAI
-255 TEWAQFVH
+255 TEWAQFVER
-263 QVQQSPRQPLEVTV
+263 VQQSPAQPLQVTV
-277 ERAGSELT
+277 ERGGSEM
-285 LTLTLTPD
+285 TLTLTPD
-293 AKKVRGQLVGFVG
+293 GKKVKGQRVGFVG
-306 LSPQLVPLPDEYRIL
+306 LSPQLVPLPDEYRTL

-328 ALWQGAQKTW
+328 ALWHGVQKTW
-338 SLTTLTFDMIGKLI
+338 SLITLTFDMIGKLI

-412 LIEAV
+412 LIEAI
-417 TGKPVSGKIQEVG
+417 TGKPVSEKIQEVG

>member
-1 MGGVLWNI
+1 MGGLLWNI

-78 DELKPGDE
+78 DELKPGE
-86 QYAFNH
+86 EAQAFNH

-115 ALWLMFMIG
+115 AFWLMFMIG
-124 VPAVKPV
+124 VPSVKPV

-136 PASIVAAAGVEPGME
+136 PASIVAEAGILPGME

-176 DSVQLKLKAANTS
+176 DSVQLKLKAVNTS

-216 VPLGGKVLPVVDA
+216 VPLGGKVLPVVEA
-229 VVAASASEKAG
+229 VVPSSASEKAG
-240 LQAGDRIKRVGDEAI
+240 LQIGDRIKEVDGEAI
-255 TEWAQFVH
+255 TEWAQFVER
-263 QVQQSPRQPLEVTV
+263 VQQSPAQPLQVTV
-277 ERAGSELT
+277 ERGGSEM
-285 LTLTLTPD
+285 TLTLTPD
-293 AKKVRGQLVGFVG
+293 GKKVKGQLVGFVG
-306 LSPQLVPLPDEYRIL
+306 LSPQLVPLPDEYRTL

-328 ALWQGAQKTW
+328 ALWHGVQKTW
-338 SLTTLTFDMIGKLI
+338 SLITLTFDMIGKLI

-412 LIEAV
+412 LIEAI
-417 TGKPVSGKIQEVG
+417 TGKPVSEKIQEVG

>member
-9 GAFIVA
+9 GAFVVA

-131 VGEVR
+131 IGEVR
-136 PASIVAAAGVEPGME
+136 PASIVAEAGILPGME
-151 IVGVGGEETG
+151 IVGVGDEQTG
-161 DWESVTYALISHLGD
+161 DWESVTYALLSHLGD
-176 DSVQLKLKAANTS
+176 QSVTLKVKAPQTS
-189 YAVDKTLQLAGWKF
+189 YATDKNLSLDNWKF
-203 DPDKESPIGSLGI
+203 DPDRESPIGSLGI
-216 VPLGGKVLPVVDA
+216 VPLGGKVLPVVSA
-229 VVAASASEKAG
+229 VVAKSASEKAG
-240 LQAGDRIKRVGDEAI
+240 LQVGDRIKRVGEQEI
-255 TEWAQFVH
+255 TEWAQFVELVQH
-263 QVQQSPRQPLEVTV
+263 APGAQLQVVV
-277 ERAGSELT
+277 ERNNRDLDV
-285 LTLTLTPD
+285 TLTPD
-293 AKKVRGQLVGFVG
+293 TRKVQGKLVGFVG

-338 SLTTLTFDMIGKLI
+338 SLITLTFDMIGKLVA
-352 GGIVSLDNL
+352 GIVSLDNL

-379 VYFLGF
+379 VYFLSF

-417 TGKPVSGKIQEVG
+417 TGKPVSERIQEVG